1 MANQTEPARFLGS
14 SARQHKGI
22 YGFFLLL
29 IPGAGSSKGAH
40 SGRLFTERNTMS
52 EETLVAHCS
61 PVLAGLK
68 TANMFN
74 ADCDDPQS
82 LCLQLREL
90 NLRLG
95 PKGVRIL
102 PLRFSGS
109 KALLYLYRPNRLQ
122 KDLEDETA
130 GRILRDCGYPC
141 GSRGQCLA
149 HLRKKLQGS
158 KTFPHEIGLFLGYPP
173 GDVDGFIQKG
183 PRCAKCTG
191 YWQVYGD
198 EEKAL
203 KTFERYRKCTDAYC
217 AQVSCGRSLERLT
230 VAELQRRPASGA

>member
-1 MANQTEPARFLGS
+1 MANQTGPARFLGS
-14 SARQHKGI
+14 SARQNKGI

-29 IPGAGSSKGAH
+29 IPGAGSRKGALF
-40 SGRLFTERNTMS
+40 GRLFTERNKMS
-52 EETLVAHCS
+52 EEMLVAHCS

-74 ADCDDPQS
+74 TDCDDPQS

-109 KALLYLYRPNRLQ
+109 KALLYLYRPSRLQ

-130 GRILRDCGYPC
+130 ACILKDCGYPC

-173 GDVDGFIQKG
+173 EDVQGFIEKG
-183 PRCAKCTG
+183 PGCAKCTG

-198 EEKAL
+198 EEKA
-203 KTFERYRKCTDAYC
+203 KKIFARFKKCTSVYC
-217 AQVSCGRSLERLT
+217 SQIFGGRSLERLT
-230 VAELQRRPASGA
+230 VAEKIQ

>member
-109 KALLYLYRPNRLQ
+109 KARKFHELTPS
-122 KDLEDETA
+122 
-130 GRILRDCGYPC
+130 GRRTP
-141 GSRGQCLA
+141 S
-149 HLRKKLQGS
+149 
-158 KTFPHEIGLFLGYPP
+158 
-173 GDVDGFIQKG
+173 V
-183 PRCAKCTG
+183 
-191 YWQVYGD
+191 
-198 EEKAL
+198 
-203 KTFERYRKCTDAYC
+203 
-217 AQVSCGRSLERLT
+217 
-230 VAELQRRPASGA
+230 RPARPSLPCVGWK